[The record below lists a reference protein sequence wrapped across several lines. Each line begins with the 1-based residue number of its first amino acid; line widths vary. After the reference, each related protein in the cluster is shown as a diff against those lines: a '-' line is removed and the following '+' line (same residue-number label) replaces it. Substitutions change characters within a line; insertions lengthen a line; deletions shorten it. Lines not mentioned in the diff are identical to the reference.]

1 MTAMETKT
9 CSKCKRVLPAD
20 LTHFFSNGNT
30 KSGLSSQCKECMG
43 CRFKESAYSGIT
55 NPNEEKKCTA
65 CKRIFPKTSEYFQKA
80 NNGYLHPKCRECSSV
95 EYAAKQGKA
104 GILTNVQFKALKKYF
119 GGGCAYCESR
129 MKVLYKDLIIPEYLG
144 GKPEKG
150 NVIPVCMSCRNSRND
165 DDLEKWYR
173 RQLFFTEEKL
183 KKIYG
188 LRENETKPKEVKTM
202 NFEEITKKYQE
213 SANKGHCVRTLAA
226 ENGVFKSDI
235 ICELFKSGYQ
245 YLELKRAFPSD
256 YAAALKKF
264 EKWTKGE
271 AQEPVKAE
279 PKKEEPAK
287 EEPVKEEAPEQ
298 EEEIELTDE
307 EIHKALFGED
317 NEEALNAI
325 ERHEIEVKPLD
336 IKAMADEL
344 AFLRSENTKL
354 DEENIKLTQENSELK
369 STLEKKDASI
379 QHLLEENASLK
390 KSLNHHKTSDFNAS
404 ADNMVL
410 ESKIK
415 NFEKMNSQLADEL
428 ADAQEANRDCLAE
441 LNKEK
446 KKRKKLEKA
455 LLKYVTR

>member
-1 MTAMETKT
+1 MSETLKR
-9 CSKCKRVLPAD
+9 CSKCQRELPAD
-20 LTHFFSNGNT
+20 LTHFFVNRKT
-30 KSGLSSQCKECMG
+30 KLGLSSHCKECMG

-55 NPNEEKKCTA
+55 NPNEEKKCRA
-65 CKRIFPKTSEYFQKA
+65 CGRIFPKTSEYFQKA
-80 NNGYLHPKCRECSSV
+80 SYGYLHPKCRECASV
-95 EYAAKQGKA
+95 EYAEKQGKA

-129 MKVLYKDLIIPEYLG
+129 VRTLFKDLIIPEYLG

-150 NVIPVCMSCRNSRND
+150 NVIPVCMSCRDSRND
-165 DDLEKWYR
+165 ANLEEWFRK
-173 RQLFFTEEKL
+173 QLFFTEEKL

-279 PKKEEPAK
+279 PKKEEP
-287 EEPVKEEAPEQ
+287 VKEEAPEQ

-307 EIHKALFGED
+307 EIHKALFDED
-317 NEEALNAI
+317 IEEALKAA
-325 ERHEIEVKPLD
+325 ERHDLKKIKEIADRRTENE
-336 IKAMADEL
+336 IKLTNADDMADEL
-344 AFLRSENTKL
+344 AFFRSENTKL
-354 DEENIKLTQENSELK
+354 DEENIKLTQENSALTQEI
-369 STLEKKDASI
+369 ER
-379 QHLLEENASLK
+379 LK
-390 KSLNHHKTSDFNAS
+390 KTIKE
-404 ADNMVL
+404 L
-410 ESKIK
+410 EGGIEIRDKQWDALK
-415 NFEKMNSQLADEL
+415 NEHEHLKGMLGCMTEEL
-428 ADAQEANRDCLAE
+428 ERARKDRNEAQAEAKA
-441 LNKEK
+441 EK
-446 KKRKKLEKA
+446 KKRKKIEKA
-455 LLKYVTR
+455 MLKFVTR

>member
-1 MTAMETKT
+1 
-9 CSKCKRVLPAD
+9 
-20 LTHFFSNGNT
+20 
-30 KSGLSSQCKECMG
+30 MG

-65 CKRIFPKTSEYFQKA
+65 CGRIFPKTSEYFQKA

-188 LRENETKPKEVKTM
+188 VRENETKPKEVKTM

-279 PKKEEPAK
+279 PKKEEP
-287 EEPVKEEAPEQ
+287 VKEEAPEQ
-298 EEEIELTDE
+298 EEEIELTDK
-307 EIHKALFGED
+307 EIYKALFDED
-317 NEEALNAI
+317 LEEALEAA
-325 ERHEIEVKPLD
+325 ERHDVKKINEIVDSKTEEEKTPECNTSKIPREETAKHTEDDGLVKRIIPESEWKW
-336 IKAMADEL
+336 IHE
-344 AFLRSENTKL
+344 ENTKL
-354 DEENIKLTQENSELK
+354 DEENIKLTQENSALTQEI
-369 STLEKKDASI
+369 ER
-379 QHLLEENASLK
+379 LK
-390 KSLNHHKTSDFNAS
+390 KTIKE
-404 ADNMVL
+404 L
-410 ESKIK
+410 EGGIEIRDKQWDALK
-415 NFEKMNSQLADEL
+415 KEHEHLKEMLGHMTEEL
-428 ADAQEANRDCLAE
+428 ERARKDRNEAQAEAKA
-441 LNKEK
+441 EK
-446 KKRKKLEKA
+446 KKRKKIEKA
-455 LLKYVTR
+455 MLKFVTR

>member
-1 MTAMETKT
+1 METKR
-9 CSKCKRVLPAD
+9 CSKCQRELPAD

-65 CKRIFPKTSEYFQKA
+65 CGRIFPKTSEYFQKA

-188 LRENETKPKEVKTM
+188 VRENETKPKEVKTM

-213 SANKGHCVRTLAA
+213 SANKGHCIRTLAA

-279 PKKEEPAK
+279 QEKEEPAK
-287 EEPVKEEAPEQ
+287 EEAPEQ
-298 EEEIELTDE
+298 KEEIELTDE
-307 EIHKALFGED
+307 DL
-317 NEEALNAI
+317 EEALEAAEHHDLDRI
-325 ERHEIEVKPLD
+325 KEIVDSNTEPLIVPD
-336 IKAMADEL
+336 TRWLQE
-344 AFLRSENTKL
+344 ENTKL
-354 DEENIKLTQENSELK
+354 DEENIKLTQENSALTQEI
-369 STLEKKDASI
+369 ER
-379 QHLLEENASLK
+379 LK
-390 KSLNHHKTSDFNAS
+390 KTIKE
-404 ADNMVL
+404 L
-410 ESKIK
+410 EGGIEIRDKQWDALK
-415 NFEKMNSQLADEL
+415 KEHEHLKEMLGHMTEEL
-428 ADAQEANRDCLAE
+428 ERARKDRNEAQTEAKA
-441 LNKEK
+441 EK
-446 KKRKKLEKA
+446 KKRKKIEKA
-455 LLKYVTR
+455 MLKFVTR